1 MQFLGGGRGGMRA
14 WGGKSA
20 PGPFPREGDTAKPPP
35 RFVRAVRMLTKSTD
49 CRALRKPASK
59 EILPAAKFVAEGDWI

>member
-1 MQFLGGGRGGMRA
+1 MQFLGGGRGGMHA

-49 CRALRKPASK
+49 WQSVEKARKPRKQTCIQGSLHRRK
-59 EILPAAKFVAEGDWI
+59 

>member
-1 MQFLGGGRGGMRA
+1 MQFLGGGRGGMHA

-35 RFVRAVRMLTKSTD
+35 RFVRAVRALTKPTTAKI
-49 CRALRKPASK
+49 ALIYGK
-59 EILPAAKFVAEGDWI
+59 